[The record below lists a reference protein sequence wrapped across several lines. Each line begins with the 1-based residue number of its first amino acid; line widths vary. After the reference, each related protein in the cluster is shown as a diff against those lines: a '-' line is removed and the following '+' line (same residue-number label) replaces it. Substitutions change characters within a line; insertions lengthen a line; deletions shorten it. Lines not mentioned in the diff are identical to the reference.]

1 MPLFCFSVQARRALD
16 EVGELLRQKQ
26 LEYKERMRVCDE
38 REATLTA
45 RQEQTR
51 ESVTKFAK
59 FMKENDA
66 KRARALKRAADEA
79 KMRAEK
85 DLEVEQ
91 TALELDQTQLKFQKM
106 QGALDSW
113 LKFQRFLEK
122 VVDASDD
129 FAEIDNVLGWYDTL
143 SGTSRDLQLGVSER
157 MEGIERTRAQLADT
171 VKTMQND
178 ILVKSS
184 VLAGLREQLER
195 ERQASMVREM
205 SQLLKEGDLKDKIR
219 VLGEATMA
227 INNLWRRCRY
237 KQQSSPKA
245 SEQPS
250 NVILS
255 LRGVQNK
262 FIEIRDVALEAR
274 RLSELAA
281 PVAAKPPPQATK
293 KSKGSAAGAGEA
305 ADAKDKA
312 QPPSLQASFSATSS
326 GSAPLQ

>member
-1 MPLFCFSVQARRALD
+1 MQARRALD

-38 REATLTA
+38 REATLTM

-79 KMRAEK
+79 KLRVEK
-85 DLEVEQ
+85 DAEVEQ
-91 TALELDQTQLKFQKM
+91 TLLELEATQLKFQKM

-122 VVDASDD
+122 VVDSSDD
-129 FAEIDNVLGWYDTL
+129 FSEIDNVLGWHDTL
-143 SGTSRDLQLGVSER
+143 SGTNRDLQLGVTER
-157 MEGIERTRAQLADT
+157 LEGIEFTRTALADT
-171 VKTMQND
+171 VKTLQND

-184 VLAGLREQLER
+184 HLASLREQLER
-195 ERQASMVREM
+195 ERQSSMVREM
-205 SQLLKEGDLKDKIR
+205 SQLLKESDLKDKIR
-219 VLGEATMA
+219 VLGEASMS
-227 INNLWRRCRY
+227 INNLWRRSRY
-237 KQQSSPKA
+237 KQLASPKA

-250 NVILS
+250 NVISS
-255 LRGVQNK
+255 LKGVQSK
-262 FIEIRDVALEAR
+262 FIEIRDVALEAK

-281 PVAAKPPPQATK
+281 AVTAKQPAATAK
-293 KSKGSAAGAGEA
+293 KSEKLKSAAGGGDAAEAG
-305 ADAKDKA
+305 KDKA
-312 QPPSLQASFSATSS
+312 QPPSLQASYSATSS

>member
-1 MPLFCFSVQARRALD
+1 VQARRALD

-26 LEYKERMRVCDE
+26 LEYKERMRICDE
-38 REATLTA
+38 REATLTG

-91 TALELDQTQLKFQKM
+91 TQRELESTLLKLNKM

-113 LKFQRFLEK
+113 MKFQRFLEK
-122 VVDASDD
+122 VVESSED
-129 FAEIDNVLGWYDTL
+129 FAEIDNLLGWHETL
-143 SGTSRDLQLGVSER
+143 SGTNRDLQLGVTER
-157 MEGIERTRAQLADT
+157 LEGIESMRLELADT
-171 VKTMQND
+171 VKTLQND

-184 VLAGLREQLER
+184 LLAGLREQLER
-195 ERQASMVREM
+195 ERQANTVREM
-205 SQLLKEGDLKDKIR
+205 SQLMKESDLKDKIR

-237 KQQSSPKA
+237 KQQCSPKSA
-245 SEQPS
+245 EQPS
-250 NVILS
+250 NVFVCLK
-255 LRGVQNK
+255 GVQSK
-262 FIEIRDVALEAR
+262 FIEIRDIALEAK
-274 RLSELAA
+274 RLSEVAA
-281 PVAAKPPPQATK
+281 PAAALKPPVAAKKPE
-293 KSKGSAAGAGEA
+293 KSKGAGESA
-305 ADAKDKA
+305 EAKDKDKA
-312 QPPSLQASFSATSS
+312 QPPSLQDSFSASSS
-326 GSAPLQ
+326 GVAPIQ

>member
-1 MPLFCFSVQARRALD
+1 LPVQARRALD

-26 LEYKERMRVCDE
+26 LEYKERMRVCDD

-79 KMRAEK
+79 KLRAEK

-91 TALELDQTQLKFQKM
+91 TALDYERTQLKFQKM

-122 VVDASDD
+122 VVDMSDD
-129 FAEIDNVLGWYDTL
+129 FAEIDNVIAWHDTL
-143 SGTSRDLQLGVSER
+143 SGTNRDLQLGVTER
-157 MEGIERTRAQLADT
+157 MEGIERTRALLADT

-184 VLAGLREQLER
+184 MLAGLREQLER

-205 SQLLKEGDLKDKIR
+205 SQLLKESDLKDKIR

-245 SEQPS
+245 SDLPS
-250 NVILS
+250 NVISS

-262 FIEIRDVALEAR
+262 FIEIRDVALEAK

-281 PVAAKPPPQATK
+281 PVAVKPLPQATK
-293 KSKGSAAGAGEA
+293 KSDKTKGRTSGAGDA
-305 ADAKDKA
+305 ADAMDKA
-312 QPPSLQASFSATSS
+312 QPPSLQASYSATSS

>member
-1 MPLFCFSVQARRALD
+1 
-16 EVGELLRQKQ
+16 
-26 LEYKERMRVCDE
+26 MRVCDD
-38 REATLTA
+38 REATLVA

-51 ESVTKFAK
+51 ESVSKFAK

-79 KMRAEK
+79 KLRIEK
-85 DLEVEQ
+85 DAEVEL
-91 TALELDQTQLKFQKM
+91 TLLELEATQLKFQKM

-122 VVDASDD
+122 VVESSDD
-129 FAEIDNVLGWYDTL
+129 FSEIDNVLGWHETL
-143 SGTSRDLQLGVSER
+143 SGTNRDLQLGVTER
-157 MEGIERTRAQLADT
+157 MEGIEHTRAQLADT
-171 VKTMQND
+171 VKTFQND

-184 VLAGLREQLER
+184 LLAGLREQLER

-205 SQLLKEGDLKDKIR
+205 GQMLKESDMKDKIR
-219 VLGEATMA
+219 VLGEASMS

-237 KQQSSPKA
+237 KQLSSPKP

-250 NVILS
+250 NVISS
-255 LRGVQNK
+255 LKGVQSK
-262 FIEIRDVALEAR
+262 FIEIRDVALEAK

-281 PVAAKPPPQATK
+281 SATAKQPAAATK
-293 KSKGSAAGAGEA
+293 KSEKSKSAAGGGGDA
-305 ADAKDKA
+305 AESKDKDKVQA
-312 QPPSLQASFSATSS
+312 PSLQASFSATSS